1 MSAELV
7 PIVASV
13 TITIFKI
20 TEFIVKKSWKKIR
33 YKTIKNKIYKEIT
46 KSFTGED
53 IDKLF
58 EAIEALK
65 LFDAENNK
73 EKLKK
78 ILEKLGIDIE
88 KTKTVE
94 DLSNHFEELH
104 DKKHEKSVV
113 LDEIN
118 LYFDN
123 VKADF
128 LNKFGKI
135 KE

>member
-1 MSAELV
+1 MAITKSKKRLIIIIFIYIKKNMSAELIPV
-7 PIVASV
+7 VASV

-88 KTKTVE
+88 KT
-94 DLSNHFEELH
+94 
-104 DKKHEKSVV
+104 
-113 LDEIN
+113 
-118 LYFDN
+118 
-123 VKADF
+123 
-128 LNKFGKI
+128 
-135 KE
+135 